1 MFLKLRSTRIPS
13 SVKFA
18 VIPSLVLMRFKNF
31 FHKLDCGSLPV
42 AGYEC
47 LWPRESRQNMG
58 SRLRRNE
65 GLVTKSNVR
74 IVTQTRYQS
83 HAAWE
88 YVHR

>member
-1 MFLKLRSTRIPS
+1 MEEGGSP
-13 SVKFA
+13 
-18 VIPSLVLMRFKNF
+18 
-31 FHKLDCGSLPV
+31 DCGSLPV

-74 IVTQTRYQS
+74 IVMQTRCQS